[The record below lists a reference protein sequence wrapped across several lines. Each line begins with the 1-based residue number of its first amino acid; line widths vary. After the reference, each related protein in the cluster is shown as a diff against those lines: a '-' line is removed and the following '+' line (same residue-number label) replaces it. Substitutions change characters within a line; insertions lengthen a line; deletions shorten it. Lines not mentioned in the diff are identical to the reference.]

1 MNAQE
6 ELREKLFDSVRG
18 MVLKKYTSDPQFAE
32 WIAGKMGEALGIA
45 ARFTPNLPSGDIEDV
60 YDLLASKR
68 AIDTL
73 DEEFTLKGA
82 VDKDEFYDLY
92 DSWLDRIDEYKRE
105 SRATRKLFIDT
116 YLNAPKK
123 EIVVDFSTSKEKAIK
138 KIQELNYGDI
148 FVLQSCK
155 NAHKYNWIL
164 SRFSLTESPISFHN
178 FLPISDLFGDVDFL
192 KILHGSMLKIDRI
205 RDYYHLGSIFKVG
218 DRSFLH
224 YQPQTMNLLFRNVET
239 RLTMDKIADFEIK
252 DNAFVY
258 FYNPFL
264 AQLGIEFQKYT
275 QTTPEFVAIV
285 GAVKVGHEPEVF
297 GHTTGAQNA

>member
-1 MNAQE
+1 MNDQE
-6 ELREKLFDSVRG
+6 ELGKKLFDYVHNE
-18 MVLKKYTSDPQFAE
+18 VLEKYTTDPQFAE
-32 WIAGKMGEALGIA
+32 WITERKSDTVGVT
-45 ARFTPNLPSGDIEDV
+45 RFTPKLPSGDIEDV
-60 YDLLASKR
+60 YNLFASKR
-68 AIDTL
+68 VIDII

-82 VDKDEFYDLY
+82 VDKDEIYDLY
-92 DSWLDRIDEYKRE
+92 NSLLDRIDEYKRE
-105 SRATRKLFIDT
+105 SRSARKLFMGT

-123 EIVVDFSTSKEKAIK
+123 EIVVDLSASKENAIK

-148 FVLQSCK
+148 FVLQNRK
-155 NAHKYNWIL
+155 TAHKYNWIL
-164 SRFSLTESPISFHN
+164 SRFSLPEGPISFRN

-205 RDYYHLGSIFKVG
+205 RDYYHLGSLFKVR

-252 DNAFVY
+252 DNAFLY

-285 GAVKVGHEPEVF
+285 GAVKVGHESEVF
-297 GHTTGAQNA
+297 EHTTGAQNA

>member
-1 MNAQE
+1 MNDQE
-6 ELREKLFDSVRG
+6 ELKEALFDSVRG
-18 MVLKKYTSDPQFAE
+18 MVLEKYRSDPQFTE
-32 WIAGKMGEALGIA
+32 WTTKRICETLGIP
-45 ARFTPNLPSGDIEDV
+45 ARFTPNLPSGDIADV

-68 AIDTL
+68 VIDTL
-73 DEEFTLKGA
+73 DEEFTLKGV
-82 VDKDEFYDLY
+82 VDKDEIYDLY
-92 DSWLDRIDEYKRE
+92 DSLLDRINEYKRE
-105 SRATRKLFIDT
+105 SRSARKIFMDI

-148 FVLQSCK
+148 FVLQSRK

-164 SRFSLTESPISFHN
+164 SRFSLTEGPINFRN
-178 FLPISDLFGDVDFL
+178 FLPISDLFEDVDPLEILNGSIL
-192 KILHGSMLKIDRI
+192 KKDRI
-205 RDYYHLGSIFKVG
+205 RDDHHLGSLFKVG

-224 YQPQTMNLLFRNVET
+224 YQPQTMDLLFRNVQT

-252 DNAFVY
+252 DNVFVY

-275 QTTPEFVAIV
+275 QTAPDFVAIV
-285 GAVKVGHEPEVF
+285 GAVKVGHESKVF
-297 GHTTGAQNA
+297 EHTTGAQNA